1 VAKRRVHADDLG
13 IGLRADGVG
22 DEDEAVAPIGERI
35 EDDLEAVLLA
45 RDEVLPDVV
54 DDQTRRFPIVA
65 RDPCRACKACDLRCM
80 PPLYARCN
88 GLLGDATLFLL
99 SDSSVNS
106 HSDSLF
112 ALPLQEK
119 LEFLKSV

>member
-1 VAKRRVHADDLG
+1 MPWSETKK
-13 IGLRADGVG
+13 GLLFQIA
-22 DEDEAVAPIGERI
+22 I
-35 EDDLEAVLLA
+35 
-45 RDEVLPDVV
+45 
-54 DDQTRRFPIVA
+54 
-65 RDPCRACKACDLRCM
+65 RDPCKACDLRC
-80 PPLYARCN
+80 N
-88 GLLGDATLFLL
+88 ATLFLL

>member
-1 VAKRRVHADDLG
+1 MKRK
-13 IGLRADGVG
+13 GL
-22 DEDEAVAPIGERI
+22 
-35 EDDLEAVLLA
+35 L
-45 RDEVLPDVV
+45 
-54 DDQTRRFPIVA
+54 FPIVA

>member
-1 VAKRRVHADDLG
+1 
-13 IGLRADGVG
+13 
-22 DEDEAVAPIGERI
+22 
-35 EDDLEAVLLA
+35 
-45 RDEVLPDVV
+45 
-54 DDQTRRFPIVA
+54 
-65 RDPCRACKACDLRCM
+65 M

-119 LEFLKSV
+119 LEFLKSVYSDLRDASKSLGDT

>member
-1 VAKRRVHADDLG
+1 MKSSPSPPPLQG
-13 IGLRADGVG
+13 IGALLRAL
-22 DEDEAVAPIGERI
+22 P
-35 EDDLEAVLLA
+35 VL
-45 RDEVLPDVV
+45 
-54 DDQTRRFPIVA
+54 FPIVA